1 MYEMIEKMLFGY
13 RDALRDRDSIQAKLD
28 ILRTEMLPKSPSL
41 SGMPGASS
49 QEDRMGN
56 YMVKVE
62 EQFSKLQ
69 IAYEKSFREMVRIEA
84 LISLVDDAELRQLLT
99 YRYMNGYHWDIIA
112 ESMNYSQ
119 QRIYQLRIDA
129 LRAVAS
135 VLDDGK

>member
-1 MYEMIEKMLFGY
+1 
-13 RDALRDRDSIQAKLD
+13 
-28 ILRTEMLPKSPSL
+28 
-41 SGMPGASS
+41 
-49 QEDRMGN
+49 
-56 YMVKVE
+56 
-62 EQFSKLQ
+62 
-69 IAYEKSFREMVRIEA
+69 MVRIEA

>member
-41 SGMPGASS
+41 SGMPGTSS
-49 QEDRMGN
+49 QEDRMAN

-62 EQFSKLQ
+62 EQISKLQ

>member
-49 QEDRMGN
+49 QEDRMAN

-62 EQFSKLQ
+62 EQIQKLQ
-69 IAYEKSFREMVRIEA
+69 IAYEKSFSEMVRIEA
-84 LISLVDDAELRQLLT
+84 LISLVDDTELRQLLT

-112 ESMNYSQ
+112 DTMNYSQ
-119 QRIYQLRIDA
+119 QRIYQLRLDA
-129 LRAVAS
+129 LRAVEA
-135 VLDDGK
+135 VIDDGR

>member
-49 QEDRMGN
+49 QEDRMAN
-56 YMVKVE
+56 YMIKVE
-62 EQFSKLQ
+62 EQIAKLQ
-69 IAYEKSFREMVRIEA
+69 IAYEKSFSEMVRIEA
-84 LISLVDDAELRQLLT
+84 LISLVDDTELRQLLT

-112 ESMNYSQ
+112 DTMNYSQ
-119 QRIYQLRIDA
+119 QRIYQLRLDA
-129 LRAVAS
+129 LRAVEA
-135 VLDDGK
+135 VMDDGR

>member
-41 SGMPGASS
+41 TGMPGASS
-49 QEDRMGN
+49 QEDRMAN

-62 EQFSKLQ
+62 EQISKLQ
-69 IAYEKSFREMVRIEA
+69 IAYEKSFSEMVRIEA
-84 LISLVDDAELRQLLT
+84 LISLVDDTELRQLLT

-112 ESMNYSQ
+112 DTMNYSQ
-119 QRIYQLRIDA
+119 QRIYQLRLDA
-129 LRAVAS
+129 LRAVEA
-135 VLDDGK
+135 VIDDGR

>member
-49 QEDRMGN
+49 QEDRMAN

-62 EQFSKLQ
+62 EQISKLQ
-69 IAYEKSFREMVRIEA
+69 IAYEKSFSEMVRIEA

-112 ESMNYSQ
+112 DSMSYSHQ
-119 QRIYQLRIDA
+119 YIYELRIKA
-129 LRAVAS
+129 LAAVS
-135 VLDDGK
+135 HIMDDGK

>member
-62 EQFSKLQ
+62 EQISKLQ
-69 IAYEKSFREMVRIEA
+69 VAYEKSFSEMVRIEA
-84 LISLVDDAELRQLLT
+84 LISLVDDTELRQLLT

-112 ESMNYSQ
+112 DTMNYSQ
-119 QRIYQLRIDA
+119 QRIYQLRLDA
-129 LRAVAS
+129 LRAVEA
-135 VLDDGK
+135 VMDDGR

>member
-49 QEDRMGN
+49 QEDRMAN

-62 EQFSKLQ
+62 EQISKLQ
-69 IAYEKSFREMVRIEA
+69 IAYEKSFSEMVRIEA
-84 LISLVDDAELRQLLT
+84 LISLVDDTELRQLLT

-112 ESMNYSQ
+112 DTMNYSQ
-119 QRIYQLRIDA
+119 QRIYQLRLDA
-129 LRAVAS
+129 LRAVEA
-135 VLDDGK
+135 VIDDGR